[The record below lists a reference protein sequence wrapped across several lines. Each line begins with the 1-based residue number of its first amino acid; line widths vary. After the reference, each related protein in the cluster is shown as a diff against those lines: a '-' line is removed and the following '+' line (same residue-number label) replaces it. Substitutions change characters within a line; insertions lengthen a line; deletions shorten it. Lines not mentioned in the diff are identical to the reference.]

1 MFIYQEKGGYCYNS
15 DTLFLY
21 DFISKFRPK
30 GDVLDV
36 GCGCGVLGLL
46 IKENFK
52 VNLTGID
59 IQKNNIFLSSINAK
73 NNSLEAEFVCDD
85 FLGYKFEKKFD
96 FIVSNPPFYKAENKQ
111 SENLSKKISRFND
124 SLPLYEFIKKCN
136 ILLKPRGELLLCYDG
151 AEADMVF
158 TLLKNCKIKI
168 NEIRWLH
175 PKPNK
180 NATIVM
186 IRAKKSSKSML
197 KCLPPLIT
205 HIDGEFSDEVK
216 SIYKKIG
223 LKSLKCEL
231 EPFGLGDKG
240 IR

>member
-21 DFISKFRPK
+21 DFISNFSPK
-30 GDVLDV
+30 GEILDV

-59 IQKNNIFLSSINAK
+59 IQKNSIFLSRINAK
-73 NNSLEAEFVCDD
+73 NNNFEAEFICDD
-85 FLGYKFEKKFD
+85 FLRYEFDKKFD
-96 FIVSNPPFYKAENKQ
+96 FIVSNPPFYRAKSKQ
-111 SENLSKKISRFND
+111 SPNPSKKVSRFND
-124 SLPLYEFIKKCN
+124 SLPLEEFIKKCN
-136 ILLKPRGELLLCYDG
+136 SFLKPRGELIFCYDS
-151 AEADMVF
+151 AEADIVF
-158 TLLKNCKIKI
+158 TLLENYKIKI

-175 PKPNK
+175 PKHDR

-205 HIDGEFSDEVK
+205 HINGEFSDEVK
-216 SIYKKIG
+216 EIYKKIG

-231 EPFGLGDKG
+231 KIEN
-240 IR
+240 

>member
-21 DFISKFRPK
+21 DFISKFYPK
-30 GDVLDV
+30 GDILDV

-59 IQKNNIFLSSINAK
+59 IQKNSIFLSKINAK
-73 NNSLEAEFVCDD
+73 NNKFEANFICDD
-85 FLGYKFEKKFD
+85 FLKYQFDKKFD
-96 FIVSNPPFYKAENKQ
+96 FIVSNPPFYRAKSKQ
-111 SENLSKKISRFND
+111 SSNLSKKVSRFND
-124 SLPLYEFIKKCN
+124 SLPPEEFIKKCN
-136 ILLKPRGELLLCYDG
+136 SLLKPRGELIFCYDA
-151 AEADMVF
+151 AESDKIFM
-158 TLLKNCKIKI
+158 LLQNYKIKI
-168 NEIRWLH
+168 NEARWLH
-175 PKPNK
+175 PKIDK

-186 IRAKKSSKSML
+186 VRAKKSSKSML

-205 HIDGEFSDEVK
+205 HKNGEFSDEVK
-216 SIYKKIG
+216 EIYKKIR

-231 EPFGLGDKG
+231 RIENEK
-240 IR
+240 